1 MSAVMQTIY
10 APAKLLVTIVDRG
23 RGEAAMTVAK
33 GAGARG
39 GTILLGRGTADNRL
53 LHLLGLDDVGKD
65 VLLTLTARE
74 AAGPVME
81 ALRSA
86 GHLRKSH
93 GIVFRIDVGGML
105 RHVPWMSSEPEAEA
119 GGRDVPSGVS
129 TPHPE
134 VGSDIMSES
143 ATHELISVIVN
154 AGYADDIMA
163 AARKAGAPG
172 GTVIN
177 ARGTGREDDVK
188 FFGITIV
195 PEKELILILV
205 HKEQSPTILNAVK
218 SVPCL
223 AQPGIGIAFCMDVES
238 FATLGG

>member
-1 MSAVMQTIY
+1 MNAVMQTIY

-39 GTILLGRGTADNRL
+39 GTILLGRGTADNRV
-53 LHLLGLDDVGKD
+53 LHLLGLDDVEKD
-65 VLLTLTARE
+65 VLLTLTTRE
-74 AAGPVME
+74 AAGPILQ

-86 GHLRKSH
+86 GQLRKSH
-93 GIVFRIDVGGML
+93 GIAFRIDVGGML
-105 RHVPWMSSEPEAEA
+105 RHVPRPSPEPEAEPFS
-119 GGRDVPSGVS
+119 PSAPS
-129 TPHPE
+129 KLTSSHPE
-134 VGSDIMSES
+134 AESDTMSET

-177 ARGTGREDDVK
+177 ARGTGREEDVK

-195 PEKELILILV
+195 PEKELILLLV
-205 HKEQSPTILNAVK
+205 PKEQSRTILDAVK
-218 SVPCL
+218 KTPCL
-223 AQPGIGIAFCMDVES
+223 AQPGIGIAFCVDVES
-238 FATLGG
+238 FSALGG